1 MNWRW
6 PEAEDIELSRRPDNR
21 KTTHKGA
28 KVAAVPGYWGEI
40 TLRDKKMVDDGWH
53 RFWAKRGSSPTKEE
67 LPVVVFDDGGDQ
79 TITVDVYSER

>member
-1 MNWRW
+1 MNWLW

-40 TLRDKKMVDDGWH
+40 TLRDKKMVDEGWH
-53 RFWAKRGSSPTKEE
+53 RFWAKRGASPTKEE
-67 LPVVVFDDGGDQ
+67 LPVVVFENRN
-79 TITVDVYSER
+79 ERVIKV